1 MNQMTWT
8 ARDFANRFE
17 QVAREAL
24 VDVEAAKGLLLSAL
38 NEDTRRVLEARL
50 GSHLQ
55 LKLGLPAMAMLT
67 QS

>member
-1 MNQMTWT
+1 MKQGAWT

-24 VDVEAAKGLLLSAL
+24 VDFKAAKGLLLSAL

-55 LKLGLPAMAMLT
+55 LKLGLLAMATLT